1 MATAF
6 AVYSADDQSL
16 RFYNRDTVPTASDT
30 FEGLTVTA
38 IYTDFDNATYDYPMF
53 VPWYAD
59 GYSPQLKNITVE
71 DENIKPVNTAY
82 WFCECKR
89 IAIADLNKL
98 DTSKVTDM
106 TCMFSYCM
114 KLTSLDLS
122 GWDTSKVT
130 TMTAMFNG
138 CSSLVTLYV
147 DDKWSIEAIVDS
159 NGMFTDCTSIYG
171 QSGTTYN
178 SSEVN
183 SAMANWETGYL
194 TYNGYMV
201 FGVFSEDDS
210 SLLWYRRKGSKYVQ
224 ALKDGTYE
232 GRTCTAL
239 EECTLDKDKRV
250 VDFHLFARNEADKF
264 IVVDNIPVA
273 SLVSDSSVRC
283 VKKLDVRRLDV
294 SACTS
299 FNDIF
304 NCLSYNTDMESTK
317 SITWLDLSTWDTSSA
332 TSMNFMFNGSSDIKR
347 IYVGDKW
354 SVANITSAS
363 SSSMF
368 TGCINLVGGSGIV
381 YDETKVDM
389 TMANWDTGYLSKTK
403 RYLVQDPSLTALGDA
418 IRDKA
423 GTTGKMTLDEMATA
437 VEGIST
443 GYELAEGLNCN
454 GAIYYTTGDSVP
466 AGKSNTTGSISPGCG
481 STAVAVA
488 IAPNVTSV
496 GINAFANCTALT
508 YVDLPMCSD
517 LGKHYSFQGCLNGD
531 GSRNLHMTLG
541 LTTVTEYMFYINSST
556 SGYVQ
561 YSIFGSTNS
570 PCNVELSIDL
580 PNATSIGVRAFYGCS
595 ALTSI
600 ELPNATSIGDYAF
613 DGCSAL
619 TSIDLPS
626 VVTIE
631 GGSFHNLAALTVV
644 DLGKVESF
652 GQYAFRLCSELT
664 TIVIRQS
671 EKVCSMTLS
680 YGQAALY
687 TSCRNLAS
695 IYVPDALV
703 DSYKSTTGW
712 SSYASKIKPLSE
724 YKG

>member
-16 RFYNRDTVPTASDT
+16 RFYNRDTVPTAGDT
-30 FEGLTVTA
+30 FEGLAVTA
-38 IYTDFDNATYDYPMF
+38 IYTDFDNATYAYPMF

-59 GYSPQLKNITVE
+59 GYSPQLENITVE

-106 TCMFSYCM
+106 TAMFDGCIV
-114 KLTSLDLS
+114 LTSLDLS

-147 DDKWSIEAIVDS
+147 DDKWSIEAIVNS

-210 SLLWYRRKGSKYVQ
+210 SLLWYRRKVNKYAQ

-299 FNDIF
+299 FDNIF
-304 NCLSYNTDMESTK
+304 DCLSYNTDMESTK

-332 TSMNFMFNGSSDIKR
+332 TSMDFMFNGSSDIKR

-354 SVANITSAS
+354 SVANVTSA

-368 TGCINLVGGSGIV
+368 TGCINLVGGSGTV

-517 LGKHYSFQGCLNGD
+517 LGKRYSFQGCLNGD

-541 LTTVTEYMFYINSST
+541 LTTVTMYMFCISSGT
-556 SGYVQ
+556 SGLAL

-570 PCNVELSIDL
+570 PCNVELSIEL
-580 PNATSIGVRAFYGCS
+580 PSATSIGDHAFYDCS
-595 ALTSI
+595 VLTSI
-600 ELPNATSIGDYAF
+600 ELPSATSIGDYAF
-613 DGCSAL
+613 RSCSVLKTLVIRQSDSVCELGRSVFVGCSAL
-619 TSIDLPS
+619 T
-626 VVTIE
+626 
-631 GGSFHNLAALTVV
+631 A
-644 DLGKVESF
+644 
-652 GQYAFRLCSELT
+652 
-664 TIVIRQS
+664 
-671 EKVCSMTLS
+671 
-680 YGQAALY
+680 
-687 TSCRNLAS
+687 
-695 IYVPDALV
+695 IYVPDSLV
-703 DSYKSTTGW
+703 DSYKAATNW
-712 SSYASKIKPLSE
+712 SSYASEIKPLSE
-724 YKG
+724 YEG